1 MQVSPFLIHILLP
14 NTQPH
19 TVTGQWSHEAWL
31 LENSEKG
38 VAKIKQLQ
46 NTPTHTPYLFCP
58 LFKALLRMPKT
69 QPLLK
74 WPETTSVPPQLLFPA
89 LYSAAP
95 WLDKLPSAHLL
106 LHFIHLVCIGHKG
119 TQSLAKPLIFK
130 RKIHLCMTAN
140 DNLGYCATAST
151 PLPPLP
157 QALSSPAI
165 ASWWTEIS
173 KEPQYYCY
181 HIESNSF
188 SFEHSATEPTIG
200 IGIFP
205 LPQSEADLYWCN

>member
-1 MQVSPFLIHILLP
+1 MKRDCWRIQKKV
-14 NTQPH
+14 
-19 TVTGQWSHEAWL
+19 WL
-31 LENSEKG
+31 KLN
-38 VAKIKQLQ
+38 
-46 NTPTHTPYLFCP
+46 NWRTHAPYLFYP

-74 WPETTSVPPQLLFPA
+74 WPPQLLFPA

-106 LHFIHLVCIGHKG
+106 LHFIHLVCMGHKG
-119 TQSLAKPLIFK
+119 TQSLAKPFIFK
-130 RKIHLCMTAN
+130 KN
-140 DNLGYCATAST
+140 T
-151 PLPPLP
+151 PLHYCKWWPRILCNCKYSPAPP

-188 SFEHSATEPTIG
+188 SFEQSATEPTIG
-200 IGIFP
+200 IGISL